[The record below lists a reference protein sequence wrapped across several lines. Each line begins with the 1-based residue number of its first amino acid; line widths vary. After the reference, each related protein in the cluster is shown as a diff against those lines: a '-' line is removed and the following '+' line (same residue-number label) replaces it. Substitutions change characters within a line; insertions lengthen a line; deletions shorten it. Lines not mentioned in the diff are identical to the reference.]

1 MKYLVSQLTKSGAEL
16 FQLCALFALIEAAL
30 WTRGPMRG
38 LFTMLI
44 AIGCLIVLFSQG
56 ANQLGTDI
64 GRRGAWN
71 WTLKIA
77 FTASIIILA
86 IGLAA
91 GSLHKPTS
99 RWPVAIGIIIYLF
112 WAAVQQ
118 FVLQSF
124 FFVRLQRLLG
134 NARLT
139 IVVCAL
145 LFSIAHLP
153 SIILLVATFFAAL
166 FFCESF
172 RRYRT
177 IYPIAVAHSMM
188 ALALSAA
195 VPEGL
200 LRQMRVGATYLRFH

>member
-1 MKYLVSQLTKSGAEL
+1 MKKYLRAKPAWEL
-16 FQLCALFALIEAAL
+16 FQLCVMFAWIEAAL
-30 WTRGPMRG
+30 WTLGPMRMVFIAVIAGG
-38 LFTMLI
+38 LM
-44 AIGCLIVLFSQG
+44 VLGSQG
-56 ANQLGTDI
+56 SNQVGPDI
-64 GRRGAWN
+64 GRPGAWN

-77 FTASIIILA
+77 FTASIIILGV
-86 IGLAA
+86 GLAA

-124 FFVRLQRLLG
+124 FFVHMQRLLG
-134 NARLT
+134 NDRLT
-139 IVVCAL
+139 ILICAL
-145 LFSIAHLP
+145 LFCVAHLP
-153 SIILLVATFFAAL
+153 SVVLVIATFFAAL

-177 IYPIAVAHSMM
+177 IYPILVAHSML

-195 VPEGL
+195 VPERF
-200 LRQMRVGATYLRFH
+200 LRQMRVGATYLHFH